1 MKTTKIDWC
10 DCTINPVVGCR
21 NGCPYCYAE
30 KLNKRFG
37 FIPNWRE
44 PQFFPERLKALESK
58 TPKTIFM
65 DSMSDVSWWQE
76 EWGSEVFKAMQNNPQ
91 HSYIFLTKGGTYP
104 AGIHSIWTL
113 RSIREN
119 ISGIRNIFIGHSIT
133 NNKQFDCSWHY
144 DFLSIEPILEP
155 IDLKSIEHSLYI
167 KSVIIGAETGNRK
180 GKVIPNKEWIT
191 DIVKHC
197 DAAHVRVFMKES
209 LRQIMG
215 DEFRQDTLPWY
226 EHTRRNQNDKRRVR

>member
-1 MKTTKIDWC
+1 MKQTKIDWC
-10 DCTINPVVGCR
+10 DCTINPVVGCK

-37 FIPNWRE
+37 FIPNWKE

-76 EWGSEVFKAMQNNPQ
+76 DWGSEVFKAMQNNPQ

-113 RSIREN
+113 RSIHEDC
-119 ISGIRNIFIGHSIT
+119 SGTRNIFIGHSVT
-133 NNKQFDCSWHY
+133 NNRQFDSSWHY

-155 IDLKSIEHSLYI
+155 IDLKSIEHGGYI

-180 GKVIPNKEWIT
+180 GKVIPKKEWIT
-191 DIVKHC
+191 DIVKCC
-197 DAAHVRVFMKES
+197 DKANVKVFMKES
-209 LRQIMG
+209 LRKLMG
-215 DEFRQDTLPWY
+215 DDFRQDELPWQTY
-226 EHTRRNQNDKRRVR
+226 VKNRRGL

>member
-58 TPKTIFM
+58 SPKTIFM

-76 EWGSEVFKAMQNNPQ
+76 GWGDKVFKAMENNPQ
-91 HSYIFLTKGGTYP
+91 HAYVYLTKGGTYP

-113 RSIREN
+113 RSIHESY
-119 ISGIRNIFIGHSIT
+119 SGIRNIFIGHSVT
-133 NNKQFDCSWHY
+133 KNNQFDCSWHY

-167 KSVIIGAETGNRK
+167 KCVIIGAETGNRK
-180 GKVIPNKEWIT
+180 GKVIPKKEWINN
-191 DIVKHC
+191 IVKCC
-197 DAAHVRVFMKES
+197 DKADVKVFMKES

-215 DEFRQDTLPWY
+215 DDFRQDILPWY
-226 EHTRRNQNDKRRVR
+226 EYIRRNQDEGNFN

>member
-10 DCTINPVVGCR
+10 DCTINPVVGCK

-30 KLNKRFG
+30 RLNKRFN
-37 FIPNWRE
+37 FIPNWKE
-44 PQFFPERLKALESK
+44 PLFFPERLAQLYSK

-65 DSMSDVSWWQE
+65 DSMSDVGWWKK
-76 EWGSEVFKAMQNNPQ
+76 EWGNKVYETMKENRQ
-91 HSYIFLTKGGTYP
+91 HAYIFLTKHQTYP
-104 AGIHSIWTL
+104 SGFHEIW
-113 RSIREN
+113 SW
-119 ISGIRNIFIGHSIT
+119 RNLEEGWGLKRNVFIGKSVTHQRELELT
-133 NNKQFDCSWHY
+133 AHF

-155 IDLKSIEHSLYI
+155 ISLEGLKYNLYC
-167 KSVIIGAETGNRK
+167 KAVIIGAETGNRK
-180 GKVIPNKEWIT
+180 GKVIPKKEWIT

-209 LRQIMG
+209 LRKIMG

-226 EHTRRNQNDKRRVR
+226 EYTRKESR